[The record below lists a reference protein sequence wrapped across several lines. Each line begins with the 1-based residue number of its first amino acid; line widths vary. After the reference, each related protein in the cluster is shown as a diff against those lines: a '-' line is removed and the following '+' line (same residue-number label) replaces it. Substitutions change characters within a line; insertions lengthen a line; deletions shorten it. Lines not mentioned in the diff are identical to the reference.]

1 MRLRI
6 MIYWKVIAFKEL
18 PNPVPKKHNNIN
30 QITKQNGGVSATS
43 SQEILDFLQ
52 VWSETLIRNQKL
64 PGQLLKN
71 SLIETK
77 IQRYYH
83 NECFMLTYGKPE
95 FLSEINDTFCWCPGL

>member
-1 MRLRI
+1 
-6 MIYWKVIAFKEL
+6 MINWKVITFKEL
-18 PNPVPKKHNNIN
+18 AKTVPEKHNIN
-30 QITKQNGGVSATS
+30 WITKQNGGVGATS

-71 SLIETK
+71 SSIETK
-77 IQRYYH
+77 IQRY

-95 FLSEINDTFCWCPGL
+95 ILSEINDTFWWCRGL